1 MTDKK
6 EKDGD
11 SLRAAVRRMISRP
24 LKTEDQVDSR
34 IIDALMSS
42 AAGLKAY
49 RLWRA
54 TDWEAVA
61 LTVLKI
67 SDALQVVIGL
77 EARELCEHRW
87 IEIEREI
94 DECKEFPADD
104 REQALD
110 LLGAFVDKG
119 LMR

>member
-1 MTDKK
+1 MTNEN
-6 EKDGD
+6 EKNGD
-11 SLRAAVRRMISRP
+11 SLRDAVRRMISKP
-24 LKTEDQVDSR
+24 VDTEDQVDSR
-34 IIDALMSS
+34 VLDALMSS

-49 RLWRA
+49 RLWRG

-94 DECKEFPADD
+94 DECKEFPADE
-104 REQALD
+104 REQALE
-110 LLGAFVDKG
+110 LLGALADAG

>member
-1 MTDKK
+1 MTNEN
-6 EKDGD
+6 EKNGD

-67 SDALQVVIGL
+67 GDALQVVIGL

-87 IEIEREI
+87 VEIEREI

>member
-1 MTDKK
+1 MTNEN

-11 SLRAAVRRMISRP
+11 SLRATVRRMISRP

-34 IIDALMSS
+34 IIDALMSTP
-42 AAGLKAY
+42 AGLKAY

-67 SDALQVVIGL
+67 SDACETMFGL
-77 EARELCEHRW
+77 DAQALCEHRW
-87 IEIEREI
+87 IEIQAEL
-94 DECKEFPADD
+94 DETKEYPADD
-104 REQALD
+104 REDALD
-110 LLGAFVDKG
+110 LLLAFVDAG
-119 LMR
+119 MMR

>member
-11 SLRAAVRRMISRP
+11 SLRATVRRMISKQVR
-24 LKTEDQVDSR
+24 LEDQIDFR
-34 IIDALMSS
+34 IIDALMSTP
-42 AAGLKAY
+42 AGLKAY

-61 LTVLKI
+61 IVVSKI

-87 IEIEREI
+87 IEIEREL
-94 DECKEFPADD
+94 DEMREYPADE
-104 REQALD
+104 REDALD
-110 LLGAFVDKG
+110 LLGAFVDAE

>member
-1 MTDKK
+1 MTDKN

-11 SLRAAVRRMISRP
+11 SLRATVRRMISRP

-34 IIDALMSS
+34 IVDALMSTP
-42 AAGLKAY
+42 AGLKAY
-49 RLWRA
+49 RLWRS

-61 LTVLKI
+61 IVVSKI
-67 SDALQVVIGL
+67 SDALEIVIGL
-77 EARELCEHRW
+77 EPRELCEHRW
-87 IEIEREI
+87 VEIEREL
-94 DECKEFPADD
+94 DEMKELPADD
-104 REQALD
+104 REDALD